1 MAQILEGIEG
11 DDILNRPLPMIIL
24 VIVALMSVNAVSPV
38 SAIVPTVQKVVPYD
52 VGGSTYLNITV
63 QHTPQ
68 DPTIPHYVDMIKVTM
83 GTNTT
88 QLNINSISVSPPNNN
103 FTVTYDLGPISGTP
117 SITVDAHCLV
127 NGWASSAFPNQAW
140 TGTVP
145 EFSLPML
152 LLVMIAVLSIAV
164 FISRKARPK
173 TR

>member
-1 MAQILEGIEG
+1 MMQILEGIEG
-11 DDILNRPLPMIIL
+11 DDVLNRPLSLIIL
-24 VIVALMSVNAVSPV
+24 VIVALMGINAVSPV
-38 SAIVPTVQKVVPYD
+38 SAIVPTVQKVVPYN
-52 VGGSTYLNITV
+52 VGSSTYLNITV
-63 QHTPQ
+63 QHAPQ
-68 DPTIPHYVDMIKVTM
+68 DPTISHYVNIIQVTM

-88 QLNINSISVSPPNNN
+88 QLNINSIPVSPPNNN

-127 NGWASSAFPNQAW
+127 NGWASQNSWDW

-164 FISRKARPK
+164 FISRKARLK
-173 TR
+173 IS

>member
-1 MAQILEGIEG
+1 MMQILAGIEG
-11 DDILNRPLPMIIL
+11 DDILNKPLSLIIL
-24 VIVALMSVNAVSPV
+24 VIVALMSINAVSPV
-38 SAIVPTVQKVVPYD
+38 SAIIPTVQKVVPYN
-52 VGGSTYLNITV
+52 VGSSTYLNITV
-63 QHTPQ
+63 QHSPQ
-68 DPTIPHYVDMIKVTM
+68 DPTAIPPHYVNIIQVTM

-88 QLNINSISVSPPNNN
+88 QLNINSIPVSPPNNN

-127 NGWASSAFPNQAW
+127 NGWASQNSWDW
-140 TGTVP
+140 TGIVP